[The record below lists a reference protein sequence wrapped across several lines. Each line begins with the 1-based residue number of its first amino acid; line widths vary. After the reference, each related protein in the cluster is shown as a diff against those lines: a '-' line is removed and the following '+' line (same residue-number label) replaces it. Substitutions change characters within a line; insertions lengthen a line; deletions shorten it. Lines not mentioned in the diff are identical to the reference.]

1 MTRRPG
7 EVGVPRIECH
17 HSGYEHCMPTSPSDP
32 VQGSDVEPEANPD
45 TDAELERDPRATPL
59 RIEPSPELL
68 S

>member
-1 MTRRPG
+1 
-7 EVGVPRIECH
+7 
-17 HSGYEHCMPTSPSDP
+17 MPTSPSDP
-32 VQGSDVEPEANPD
+32 VHGSDVEPEANPD